1 MAASIIMDMMQRTL
15 VKEGEKEVQDIFR
28 GKRVER
34 IMVGSEVAVVSV
46 YSTRDRAV
54 VVVTL
59 GEVAGLMMIFPV
71 GEGEDLLTM
80 EQINKM
86 DVAIIALVMVN
97 VHKKSCRSVFNI
109 LVHFNHPIS
118 SNKHPGSYLKFKLKG
133 GRGGG
138 A

>member
-15 VKEGEKEVQDIFR
+15 VEEGEKEVQDIFR
-28 GKRVER
+28 GERVESLL
-34 IMVGSEVAVVSV
+34 VGSEVAVV
-46 YSTRDRAV
+46 YIQSTRDQAV

-86 DVAIIALVMVN
+86 NVAIIMLVMV
-97 VHKKSCRSVFNI
+97 
-109 LVHFNHPIS
+109 
-118 SNKHPGSYLKFKLKG
+118 G
-133 GRGGG
+133 
-138 A
+138 